1 VKPAL
6 EFFPTDD
13 LDCSPVEGRPGVS
26 ERVLALD
33 PGTGMLTRLL
43 RWDPGFDSTA
53 AGPVTHPHVEEV
65 LILSGSMRD
74 VGLDAVFGAGFYASR
89 PPGMVHGPWVSE
101 EGCVMLETR
110 YLPAD

>member
-1 VKPAL
+1 M
-6 EFFPTDD
+6 
-13 LDCSPVEGRPGVS
+13 S
-26 ERVLALD
+26 
-33 PGTGMLTRLL
+33 
-43 RWDPGFDSTA
+43 
-53 AGPVTHPHVEEV
+53 HPYVEEV

-74 VGLDAVFGAGFYASR
+74 VRLDAVFGAGCYASR